1 MSTENY
7 DVYKD
12 QSAAKVIT
20 TKDLSRMAWRSL
32 FLQASFNY
40 ERMQANG
47 WLYTILPALRKIH
60 KNPDDLRQSMRMHLE
75 FFNTHPFLVTFI
87 SGLVVSMEEAKENIS
102 TIRAIKVSTM
112 GPGGGIGDA
121 VFWLTLLSI
130 CGGVGASFSLSGS
143 WLGPIFFLVAFNV
156 VHFALRFGLANYGYK
171 MGVSAIANLKEQT
184 RKISHAASIVGLTV
198 IGAMTASYVRLE
210 SGLQLVRHVEGVEK
224 PFVYSLQKRPDRP
237 HHAETAAALVDTVH
251 PLAHQKRHLHP
262 QTGGMDHH
270 LRPRLHRPAGTGQT
284 LVRRGHHRPRRPRR
298 THEPRLT
305 HDRHHHHRARPIR
318 QRHPLRP
325 HPHQRHV
332 ARRARS
338 ELRRRRQPGRAR

>member
-1 MSTENY
+1 MTTETRDTY
-7 DVYKD
+7 QD
-12 QSAAKVIT
+12 QSANKVIT
-20 TKDLSRMAWRSL
+20 GRDLSIMAWRSL

-60 KNPDDLRQSMRMHLE
+60 KNPDDLRASMRMHLE

-143 WLGPIFFLVAFNV
+143 WLGPIFFLALFNI

-224 PFVYSLQKRPDRP
+224 PFVYSLQKDLIDPIMPKLLPLLWTLFILWRIKKGTSTLKLVVWTIIFGLVCIGLPVLVKHWFGVDIIDP
-237 HHAETAAALVDTVH
+237 EVLAARMS
-251 PLAHQKRHLHP
+251 Q
-262 QTGGMDHH
+262 G
-270 LRPRLHRPAGTGQT
+270 
-284 LVRRGHHRPRRPRR
+284 
-298 THEPRLT
+298 
-305 HDRHHHHRARPIR
+305 
-318 QRHPLRP
+318 
-325 HPHQRHV
+325 
-332 ARRARS
+332 
-338 ELRRRRQPGRAR
+338 